1 MLEWDSGLLL
11 WIQEH
16 IRQDWLTPAVK
27 FITHLGDGGII
38 WILITLALLAYA
50 KTRKTGLLCSCSLIL
65 EVLICNVILK
75 NWVARIRPYEAIE
88 GLQRLIA
95 APSDFSFPS
104 GHTGSS
110 FAVAV
115 VLLIML
121 PKRYGIPAMVL
132 AVLIGLSRL
141 YVGVHYPTD
150 VLAAALI
157 GTGTAVVICAAY
169 RYIEKK
175 KSAIKN
181 QPDA

>member
-1 MLEWDSGLLL
+1 MLGWDSELLL

-16 IRQDWLTPAVK
+16 VRQDWLTPVVK
-27 FITHLGDGGII
+27 LITHLGDGGII
-38 WILITLALLAYA
+38 WIMITLALLAYG
-50 KTRKTGLLCSCSLIL
+50 KTRKTGLLCSCSLLL
-65 EVLICNVILK
+65 EVLVCNVILK
-75 NWVARIRPYEAIE
+75 NWVARTRPYEVIE

-115 VLLIML
+115 VIFLMV

-150 VLAAALI
+150 VLAAAFL
-157 GTGTAVVICAAY
+157 GTVTAVLIWAIY
-169 RYIEKK
+169 RFAQKK
-175 KSAIKN
+175 RTAIKN